1 MVGPVVLF
9 AITDGEPKVTRGQ
22 FAGGEEQWG
31 ADLAG
36 GDGEPGEEQYSTYL
50 HVG

>member
-1 MVGPVVLF
+1 VVLF
-9 AITDGEPKVTRGQ
+9 AITRRAEGDAGAV
-22 FAGGEEQWG
+22 AGGAEEWG
-31 ADLAG
+31 AELAG